1 MTGRPPRW
9 GAAAFAL
16 VVALAGGIVVLV
28 QHFLRDPS
36 SAVDARSAAD
46 ETADPNGAASS
57 AARGESPSHPDASA
71 IPTPTVTAVEPRLE
85 WPDEASLRKLEQG
98 GRALFGGMVRAPD
111 GTPCPGATVW
121 LDGVVVAT
129 TDDRGAWRADVSC
142 ANVDE
147 ETGFERGPGFDH
159 ELVARKEHVGSA
171 FRYVMLPSRR
181 IDLDLA
187 TGFSFSGTVVDFDD
201 ATPIG
206 GAELEMSE
214 NEKEEGDHRV
224 LFATRADELGRFEFP
239 NLREGA
245 VYVRG
250 RAPGYDSNG
259 FFGYDFSKG
268 RDVVVAYRLRRQFKI
283 RGRFVPWPAPG
294 VAIEKA
300 TVRATTNS
308 PHDRSNTKREYRGK
322 IGSDGR
328 FELALP
334 VCPVCSLELLVG
346 DEPYWKDELD
356 TNEERREFDVGDVE
370 LPAAAALTGRLE
382 IADSELLPRIV
393 VIASVSTA
401 DGRSLSPQAHLG
413 ADGSFRL
420 APLPPGVTTL
430 WLGIGRSR
438 IASLHDASGLGG
450 EELASGVVELVAGT
464 TRDVGLVTTRVEVIH
479 GTVRDADG
487 SPVAFVTLNEFL
499 KSQKGERAGP
509 FAAHTDSNGSFFEVR
524 DLSHLDADF
533 VRDVEGHALWSFDGR
548 GHMSQTIEFE
558 WPPSQHFVR
567 HDVVLAAG
575 IMLQGRIVGD
585 SDRPRPEV
593 QIAVISAS
601 GEAGVFGQDVTR
613 ADGSFEIRG
622 MVAGTYRILAID
634 QDGAQQFDGIHPENG
649 PVTLRPS
656 DASKQ

>member
-1 MTGRPPRW
+1 MTSSRGLVTIVLAAMVV
-9 GAAAFAL
+9 AAAAWSAFLFVRAPSE
-16 VVALAGGIVVLV
+16 VARASPAASNDAG
-28 QHFLRDPS
+28 
-36 SAVDARSAAD
+36 AEANAAD
-46 ETADPNGAASS
+46 ASS
-57 AARGESPSHPDASA
+57 STLRTEHGDRSSLAPN
-71 IPTPTVTAVEPRLE
+71 VTAVEPRLE
-85 WPDEASLRKLEQG
+85 WPDEESLRKLEQS
-98 GRALFGGMVRAPD
+98 GRALFGGIVRAPD
-111 GTPCPGATVW
+111 GSPCEGATVW
-121 LDGVVVAT
+121 FDGGVVAT
-129 TDDRGAWRADVSC
+129 TDDRGAWRSDVSF

-147 ETGFERGPGFDH
+147 ETGFERGPGFNH
-159 ELVARKEHVGSA
+159 ELVARKEHAGCA

-187 TGFSFSGTVVDFDD
+187 TGFSFSGTIVDFDD

-206 GAELEMSE
+206 GAELELSE
-214 NEKEEGDHRV
+214 SEKEEGDHRV
-224 LFATRADELGRFEFP
+224 LFTTRADELGRFEFP
-239 NLREGA
+239 SLREGD

-268 RDVVVAYRLRRQFKI
+268 RDVVVAYRLRRQFKV
-283 RGRFVPWPAPG
+283 RGRFVPWPAAG
-294 VAIEKA
+294 VAIGKA

-308 PHDRSNTKREYRGK
+308 PHDRSNTRREYRGK

-356 TNEERREFDVGDVE
+356 TNEERREFDVGDIE

-382 IADSELLPRIV
+382 IADAELLPRIV

-401 DGRSLSPQAHLG
+401 DGRSLSPQAHLE

-420 APLPPGVTTL
+420 APLPPGVTNL

-438 IASLHDASGLGG
+438 IATLHDASGLGV
-450 EELASGVVELVAGT
+450 EELSSGVIELVAGT
-464 TRDVGLVTTRVEVIH
+464 TRDVGLVTTQVEVIH

-499 KSQKGERAGP
+499 RSQKGERAGP
-509 FAAHTDSNGSFFEVR
+509 FVARTDSNGGFLEVR

-533 VRDVEGHALWSFDGR
+533 VRDVEGHARWSFDGR

-575 IMLQGRIVGD
+575 ITLQGRVVGD

-593 QIAVISAS
+593 QIALISAS